1 MEIGKM
7 PATYSQMVQKK
18 KKEKYV
24 DRESRKKIGE
34 REKTSLEKNA
44 KSSGKGYSTRML
56 CELFSNFSVSLKLFQ
71 NRKLK
76 TWPSVLNPSL
86 TAEPQRKGLASLV
99 SVMLDPPDLSF

>member
-1 MEIGKM
+1 
-7 PATYSQMVQKK
+7 
-18 KKEKYV
+18 
-24 DRESRKKIGE
+24 
-34 REKTSLEKNA
+34 
-44 KSSGKGYSTRML
+44 ML